1 MRSEQSEPSGIV
13 PVGPV
18 VPMRAPRAAPL
29 IAIVAVLV
37 GTAGFVA
44 GLQLGGA
51 RPVEPPAVIDPSAAV
66 IAPSAPASVA
76 LAAPSA
82 SLAGP
87 PYASEFADGFRPP
100 DLFAQFVG
108 GTGCVSHN
116 EQSQQ
121 ALGVAEY
128 ILTRTWTTF
137 CPLDPSSRQALVDN
151 LVAALA
157 GQLPGSSPSETSGGP
172 DSTRV
177 AFPYNQNRF
186 TGTVTLSADAVGSGF
201 EVVIS
206 LKERRAP

>member
-51 RPVEPPAVIDPSAAV
+51 RPVEPPAVIV
-66 IAPSAPASVA
+66 PSAPTASAA
-76 LAAPSA
+76 LVAAPSA

-87 PYASEFADGFRPP
+87 PYASAFADAFRPP

-177 AFPYNQNRF
+177 VFPYTQNRF
-186 TGTVTLSADAVGSGF
+186 AGTVTLSADAVGSGF